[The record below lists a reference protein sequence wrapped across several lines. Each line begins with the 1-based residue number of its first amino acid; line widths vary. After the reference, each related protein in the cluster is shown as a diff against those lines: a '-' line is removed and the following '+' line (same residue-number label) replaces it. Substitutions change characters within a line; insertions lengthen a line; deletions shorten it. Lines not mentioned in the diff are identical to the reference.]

1 MTQGAKN
8 PPELAGHIDVPTDLD
23 ELDPEA
29 MRDLVRELQARQTDL
44 EQKIAELDKYR
55 LIVSTISD
63 PISYVDK
70 RYTYHI
76 VNPVYVRHTKK
87 PRHEI
92 LGFSVADLLGEE
104 LFENRIKHYLD
115 RCFEGK
121 KTRYQAWFEFPGEA
135 PQYMDVWYN
144 PIFDKDS
151 AVIGAA
157 VIARDITDLKRT
169 EDKLRESEERLRFL
183 VASSEDII
191 VMQDREGRYLYYN
204 GPARYGLT
212 FDQVVGKQPSDF
224 WESPRLDR
232 IMNRVHYVFATGEAV
247 REEER
252 AVWNGELL
260 WFSDYVYPVRDAEG
274 NIVAVGTIARN
285 ITEFKNLE
293 EQLRTALQEKEA
305 MMMEIHHRVRNSL
318 QVIINL
324 LTFQANHT
332 QDDAT
337 LAVLRDSRRRVKS
350 MAMIHEQLYQV
361 ASFTEVDL
369 AEYIPTLATNLLAA
383 YRANL
388 GPVMLKLDLHETVLD
403 VEQAVPCGL
412 IISELVSNTLRHAFP
427 SVQAWPEGFVGEIR
441 IALRLVEETCCILSV
456 SDNGIGLSEDFDF
469 PDEST
474 LGMFLIKTFAEQ
486 LNATVS
492 WDRCEDMA
500 EPFGALYPGTRCRIE
515 FVCR

>member
-8 PPELAGHIDVPTDLD
+8 PSELASRVDVPTDLD
-23 ELDPEA
+23 ELSPEA
-29 MRDLVRELQARQTDL
+29 MRDLIRKLQARQIDL

-70 RYTYHI
+70 HYTYHI
-76 VNPVYVRHTKK
+76 VNSVYVRHTKK
-87 PRHEI
+87 PRDEI
-92 LGFSVADLLGEE
+92 LGSSVADLLGEE
-104 LFENRIKHYLD
+104 FFTRYIKPHLD
-115 RCFEGK
+115 RCLEGER
-121 KTRYQAWFEFPGEA
+121 THYQAWFEFPDEA
-135 PQYMDVWYN
+135 LKYMDVWHN
-144 PIFDKDS
+144 PVFEKEGR
-151 AVIGAA
+151 VIGAV
-157 VIARDITDLKRT
+157 VIARDVTDLKRA

-212 FDQVVGKQPSDF
+212 FDQVVGRQPSDF

-232 IMNRVHYVFATGEAV
+232 IMDRVRHVFATGEAV

-285 ITEFKNLE
+285 ITEFKHLE
-293 EQLRTALQEKEA
+293 EQLRTTLQEKEA

-332 QDDAT
+332 QDDTT

-361 ASFTEVDL
+361 ANFTEVDL

-388 GPVMLKLDLHETVLD
+388 GPVTLKLDLHETVLD

-427 SVQAWPEGFVGEIR
+427 LGQAWPEGFVGEIR
-441 IALRLVEETCCILSV
+441 IALRLVEETCILSV
-456 SDNGIGLSEDFDF
+456 SDNGIGLSKDFNF

-492 WDRCEDMA
+492 WDRCEDA
-500 EPFGALYPGTRCRIE
+500 AGPSGALYPGTLCRIE